1 MSSTKSLHAPAAITI
16 SSDDLFNMRRL
27 ADAPVWTRSVAEERE
42 ANLRETRHQASKER
56 ASRWPNTLEG
66 LRKRKDKDRLDRAA
80 ETEAKYKILDAE
92 DAARREAERQAILNK
107 AKDFM
112 EEQKEKIKVV
122 KNYRQKSHDFDIL
135 RQQAELKAEMLAEQK
150 KIEEEDYKRML
161 HDLAQTNAEEEGKIE
176 LQRRKAAALQAERKE
191 TLRLVIQ
198 RRLAEMAETEEAGR
212 RQNAEII
219 QRQNESTAAAI
230 ARKELGAQKNKE
242 FQIENQR
249 LKALREEMKKG
260 EAETLVWIA
269 AQAEAKEV
277 QDKLIKDILLR
288 ARVEAEKKAKQIS
301 DIMSNDY
308 LSRQNHEDTRLA
320 SQVAEADAKNA
331 ARAAEKARLQK
342 EMKDSIAADIKRV
355 KDRVLQAIRERMAE
369 DEREDKLFRQ
379 KLAEME
385 DKERE
390 AREKSREI
398 ATKYKYEALATVE
411 ERKKKA
417 EEARNKAIAEE
428 RAVIAKIQS
437 GDDDAGFRAFV
448 DEVRAEEKA
457 KGKSL
462 QPFERLIYKTLNPKT
477 TV

>member
-1 MSSTKSLHAPAAITI
+1 
-16 SSDDLFNMRRL
+16 
-27 ADAPVWTRSVAEERE
+27 
-42 ANLRETRHQASKER
+42 
-56 ASRWPNTLEG
+56 
-66 LRKRKDKDRLDRAA
+66 
-80 ETEAKYKILDAE
+80 
-92 DAARREAERQAILNK
+92 
-107 AKDFM
+107 
-112 EEQKEKIKVV
+112 
-122 KNYRQKSHDFDIL
+122 
-135 RQQAELKAEMLAEQK
+135 
-150 KIEEEDYKRML
+150 
-161 HDLAQTNAEEEGKIE
+161 LAQTNAEEEGKIE

-249 LKALREEMKKG
+249 LKAMREEMKKG

-269 AQAEAKEV
+269 AQAEAKEA

>member
-1 MSSTKSLHAPAAITI
+1 
-16 SSDDLFNMRRL
+16 
-27 ADAPVWTRSVAEERE
+27 
-42 ANLRETRHQASKER
+42 
-56 ASRWPNTLEG
+56 
-66 LRKRKDKDRLDRAA
+66 
-80 ETEAKYKILDAE
+80 
-92 DAARREAERQAILNK
+92 
-107 AKDFM
+107 
-112 EEQKEKIKVV
+112 
-122 KNYRQKSHDFDIL
+122 
-135 RQQAELKAEMLAEQK
+135 
-150 KIEEEDYKRML
+150 
-161 HDLAQTNAEEEGKIE
+161 LAQTNAEEEGKIE
-176 LQRRKAAALQAERKE
+176 RQRQKAAALQAERKE

-198 RRLAEMAETEEAGR
+198 RRLAEMSETEEFGR
-212 RQNAEII
+212 KQNAEIV
-219 QRQNESTAAAI
+219 QRQHESTAAAV

-242 FQIENQR
+242 FQAENQR
-249 LKALREEMKKG
+249 LKAMREEMKKG
-260 EAETLVWIA
+260 EAETLIWIA
-269 AQAEAKEV
+269 AQAAAKEA

-308 LSRQNHEDTRLA
+308 LSRQNNEDTRLA

-390 AREKSREI
+390 ARNKSRDM
-398 ATKYKYEALATVE
+398 ATKYKYEALESVA

-417 EEARNKAIAEE
+417 DDARNKAIAEE

-457 KGKSL
+457 KGNSL
-462 QPFERLIYKTLNPKT
+462 QPFERLIFKTLNPKT